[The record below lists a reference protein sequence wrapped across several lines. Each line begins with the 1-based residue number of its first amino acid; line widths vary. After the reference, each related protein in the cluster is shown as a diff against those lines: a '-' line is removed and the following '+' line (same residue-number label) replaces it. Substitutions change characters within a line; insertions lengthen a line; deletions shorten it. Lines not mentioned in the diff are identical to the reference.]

1 MHSDLGRQPAP
12 SAGSIDAQSITTA
25 TPSEDMGF
33 DGNKKSKG
41 RKRHLW
47 VDTLGWIIAVVV
59 TEASTDDRV
68 GWVALLTAYFADGVK
83 RLRQI

>member
-1 MHSDLGRQPAP
+1 
-12 SAGSIDAQSITTA
+12 
-25 TPSEDMGF
+25 MGF